1 MPISSYQSMALRI
14 CTFVVLL
21 ACAGW
26 QILFS
31 VQEQKTFTEGFE
43 KISANQTRNFRI
55 LTYQAKQKYMLE
67 ADLGTATS
75 LLQQALT
82 VNPSY
87 VPAWLS
93 LAELNNDLGKK
104 AKASAILQYVDEL
117 TKGLKRWRWDK
128 ALTAY
133 QLGKVEMLPGELRY
147 IIHELD
153 GRDRNAALQLA
164 FTLWTEPAELLEKI
178 GYENI
183 SHVLGYA
190 VNKSMP
196 KQAMYFWQ
204 TIETTGRQWQQ
215 KEVLAL
221 LDMLL
226 QVNEVQEATT
236 IWRKYFNF
244 ETIFYNGDFS
254 QPFLEQ
260 AFGWRTGKK
269 QNFDQLFEKNPE
281 GGLARILQY
290 RFKGWE
296 NIDFK
301 HLSQIVPLKNGKTYI
316 LTAEMKSQKMT
327 TDQRPFLEISGY
339 KCQTPVANSEMVA
352 PDQDWTQHQVVIY
365 VPGDCGAIVVTLRRK
380 ESIHIDNKLAGQLWL
395 RNFAIVEIDK
405 NSKFSNAPRQ

>member
-1 MPISSYQSMALRI
+1 MVLRI
-14 CTFVVLL
+14 CAFVFLL
-21 ACAGW
+21 ACASW

-31 VQEQKTFTEGFE
+31 IQEQKAFSEASE
-43 KISANQTRNFRI
+43 KISTNQTRNFRI

-117 TKGLKRWRWDK
+117 TKGVKRWRWDK

-133 QLGKVEMLPGELRY
+133 QLGKVDMLPGELRY
-147 IIHELD
+147 IIHEID
-153 GRDRNAALQLA
+153 GKDRNAALQLA
-164 FTLWTEPAELLEKI
+164 FTLWAEPVELLEKI
-178 GYENI
+178 GSENI
-183 SHVLGYA
+183 THLLGYA
-190 VNKSMP
+190 VSKNMP

-204 TIETTGRQWQQ
+204 TIETTGVQWQQ

-226 QVNEVQEATT
+226 QVNEVQEAAT
-236 IWRKYFNF
+236 IWRKYFNP
-244 ETIFYNGDFS
+244 EKYFYNGDFS

-260 AFGWRTGKK
+260 AFGWRTGKR
-269 QNFDQLFEKNPE
+269 QNFDQLFAQNPE
-281 GGLARILQY
+281 GGSARILQY
-290 RFKGWE
+290 RFKGWG
-296 NIDFK
+296 NINFM
-301 HLSQIVPLKNGKTYI
+301 HLSQIVPLESGKTYS

-327 TDQRPFLEISGY
+327 TDQRPFLEVSGY
-339 KCQTPVANSEMVA
+339 KCSAPVANSEMVA
-352 PDQDWTQHQVVIY
+352 PDQDWTQHQVIIN
-365 VPGDCGAIVVTLRRK
+365 VPGDCHAVVVLLRRK
-380 ESIHIDNKLAGQLWL
+380 ESNHIDNKLAGQLWL
-395 RNFAIVEIDK
+395 RNIAIIQIDNNLQTLK
-405 NSKFSNAPRQ
+405 TPRQ